1 MEAKKTRANGRA
13 SRKAILAAAADVFAE
28 NGYRGTSLT
37 EIANRVGMTQP
48 GLLHHFNTKDQL
60 LLAVIQEHE
69 TTSEHSHSMVEDLG
83 PENFLL
89 VESIEK
95 LATSNMGAR
104 QAQLLLTTLS
114 AEAIPRDHPL
124 HEHFVQRYRTFRRGL
139 ATILARAQEHGK
151 VREDINPQ
159 QVAREMI
166 ATLDGL
172 HLQWLLDP
180 KEINLKK
187 ALRTYAER
195 LADDLAP
202 TRVRTA
208 ETASV

>member
-1 MEAKKTRANGRA
+1 MTEKKTRANGRA
-13 SRKAILAAAADVFAE
+13 SRRAILVAAADVFAE

-69 TTSEHSHSMVEDLG
+69 ESSAHSSSMMQDLA
-83 PENFLL
+83 PENFHL
-89 VESIEK
+89 VDSIEK
-95 LATSNMGAR
+95 LAASNAGAR

-124 HEHFVQRYRTFRRGL
+124 HEHFVQRYRRFRRGL
-139 ATILARAQEHGK
+139 AAIIARAQEHGT
-151 VREDINPQ
+151 VRADVSPQ
-159 QVAREMI
+159 EIAREII

-180 KEINLKK
+180 KEINLRK
-187 ALRTYAER
+187 ALRAYAER
-195 LADDLAP
+195 LAHDLRPAAVP
-202 TRVRTA
+202 V
-208 ETASV
+208 